1 MRYFNPD
8 NKESI
13 KLATVTIRN
22 FYTYLLFHEV
32 CPEYNE
38 DLEEARKTCDLAAEE
53 LWKNVQLVNQGPG
66 SFSQSCSMLFGG
78 HHYETAWSAHSW
90 KATGTEDENPLT
102 PDAARKVVKFAIAGA
117 GSNEQASRFQQLAN
131 AGTLSAKKI
140 EDIDGFEIIA
150 VIEPDASIRD
160 FYHAFAKDLVPVGI
174 IKATSF
180 HDPAKPDIDMSP
192 EERWEWDHGK
202 APKYDFEFLVE
213 MTLLPL
219 CYPGLKVNTNVWEL
233 NCGLCYFDEIIST
246 YPTFYTVIAN
256 DLMLEWKWPKDLT
269 VAEAKKPGQEAD
281 AGVESVVKAALKAT
295 GHAKHEKGENEK
307 DLTELEQIKE
317 ETDGEE

>member
-13 KLATVTIRN
+13 KLATITIRN

-32 CPEYNE
+32 CPEYKE
-38 DLEEARKTCDLAAEE
+38 DLKEARKTCDLATEE
-53 LWKNVQLVNQGPG
+53 LWTNVQLVNQGPG

-78 HHYETAWSAHSW
+78 HHYEAAWASNSW

-117 GSNEQASRFQQLAN
+117 GSNEQASRFQQLAK
-131 AGTLSAKKI
+131 AGTLSAKKM

-150 VIEPDASIRD
+150 VIEPDANIRD
-160 FYHAFAKDLVPVGI
+160 FYHEFAKDLVPVGI

-180 HDPAKPDIDMSP
+180 HDPAKPDMDMNP

-202 APKYDFEFLVE
+202 VPKYDLEFLVE

-233 NCGLCYFDEIIST
+233 NCGLCYFDEILST

-269 VAEAKKPGQEAD
+269 VAEVKKPGQEAD
-281 AGVESVVKAALKAT
+281 AGVESAVKAAMKAT
-295 GHAKHEKGENEK
+295 GHEKHEK
-307 DLTELEQIKE
+307 DLTKLEQIKE
-317 ETDGEE
+317 ETDDEE